1 MIDPGY
7 YWPSTQAALIL
18 KKKTPPCFVGICVPF
33 FPEWHKWTKIK
44 KNEIFS
50 AGVAVG
56 GESTF
61 VALEIRVAGIGNLA
75 VFSIRAFPW

>member
-18 KKKTPPCFVGICVPF
+18 KKKPPALSGYA
-33 FPEWHKWTKIK
+33 FPEWYKWTKIK
-44 KNEIFS
+44 NEIFS
-50 AGVAVG
+50 TGVAVG